1 VNYFLDSSALV
12 KLYHPELGSQRI
24 EAAFREPS
32 RRFIISRLTG
42 LELHSAPSLKI
53 RTGKLT
59 TAEAALVR
67 ASFLGDVTAGAI
79 AVMAINESHY
89 SIAENLIVQYGD
101 RISLR
106 ALDALQ
112 LAVALETNRRAG
124 LDAFMVA
131 DLALAEAARAEGIP
145 VINPEAP

>member
-12 KLYHPELGSQRI
+12 KLYHPERGSQRV
-24 EAAFREPS
+24 EGAFREPS

-42 LELHSAPSLKI
+42 LELHSALSLKI

-59 TAEAALVR
+59 TADAALVR
-67 ASFLGDVTAGAI
+67 ARFLGDVASGAI
-79 AVMAINESHY
+79 SVMAINEAYY
-89 SIAENLIVQYGD
+89 SMAENLIVQYAG
-101 RISLR
+101 RVGLQT
-106 ALDALQ
+106 LDALQ
-112 LAVALETNRRAG
+112 LAVALETHRRAG

-131 DLALAEAARAEGIP
+131 DLALAEVARAEGIR